1 MTHCLTR
8 TFLLHA
14 QTHIQQLSNSDLNL
28 SELQHG
34 LIRWVQNY
42 GEHVLKTLIA
52 RSPKLPHPRRYS
64 NSSSGSSSS
73 NGTVRPRSD
82 SGGKP
87 RKYPSP
93 RVSSTGMLQ
102 PPFVPGQFVRPPPF
116 VTPNSPTNA
125 FYGLGVVTNPGQLS
139 PNGNTMQTVPSHPG
153 ILFPVP
159 SVLPPGQNAQHQQQG
174 LIFIQQNTG
183 MVPSSGSPSQ
193 ELAQPSSPSL
203 SSAPVLENPTTS
215 EVLPSIAAFPSTA
228 VAMSHSQDPTVNL
241 THTQPQLPTRG
252 SSGLYEQQT
261 VGVSTSVYQNHITPS
276 TTSTPLL
283 GTSLQG
289 SSVPLESEPLLP
301 NPPPLSLA
309 SQQLISSRKEILCRH
324 YIAGQCP
331 YGEKCWFAHPEPRES
346 PSAFRPITQAR
357 VSSSPPLHIQA
368 PPNIWVNNPSL
379 ELPQYVASPPQSPLG
394 TPMVSIPGTRPPIL
408 PTVMRPRGSFASNFP
423 NQPPLL
429 FLRPPMSGGRMPG
442 NVPLLPTVPF
452 PTTLPV
458 LPDPVLKFS
467 LLSEV
472 AITHDDQEGLP
483 LADISQLAT
492 RADHFY
498 ISFGPV
504 VRDYKI
510 LFGGNRPYQDS
521 SVLVETTN
529 FRFNVSCLHCSRQ
542 QPSLLVIGT
551 EAGNVYVWDLKKGI
565 HGIVTLVHSAEVR
578 QLIPLTRFCFKFL
591 FVLWLCAD
599 YLVFELLPFLYN
611 LEF

>member
-1 MTHCLTR
+1 MN
-8 TFLLHA
+8 F
-14 QTHIQQLSNSDLNL
+14 

-125 FYGLGVVTNPGQLS
+125 FYGLGMVTNPGQLS
-139 PNGNTMQTVPSHPG
+139 PNSSTMQTVPSHPG

-159 SVLPPGQNAQHQQQG
+159 SILPPGQNAQHQQEG
-174 LIFIQQNTG
+174 LIFIQQNTSV
-183 MVPSSGSPSQ
+183 VPSSGSPSQ
-193 ELAQPSSPSL
+193 SQELTQPSSPSF
-203 SSAPVLENPTTS
+203 SSASALENPTTS

-228 VAMSHSQDPTVNL
+228 VAMSHSQDPTASL
-241 THTQPQLPTRG
+241 THAQSQLPVRG

-261 VGVSTSVYQNHITPS
+261 VGVSTTVYQNHVTPS
-276 TTSTPLL
+276 TSAPLF
-283 GTSLQG
+283 GSAVQG
-289 SSVPLESEPLLP
+289 SAVPLESEPLLP
-301 NPPPLSLA
+301 NPPSLPPA

-346 PSAFRPITQAR
+346 PSAFRPITQASI
-357 VSSSPPLHIQA
+357 SSSPPLHIQV
-368 PPNIWVNNPSL
+368 PPNVWVNNPAL
-379 ELPQYVASPPQSPLG
+379 ELSQYVTSPPQSPLG
-394 TPMVSIPGTRPPIL
+394 TPLVSIPGTRPPIL
-408 PTVMRPRGSFASNFP
+408 PNVMRQRGGGSFASNFP

-429 FLRPPMSGGRMPG
+429 FLRPPISGGRMPG

-452 PTTLPV
+452 PSTLPV
-458 LPDPVLKFS
+458 PDPVLKFS

-472 AITHDDQEGLP
+472 AISQDDQEGLP
-483 LADISQLAT
+483 VADISQLAT

-510 LFGGNRPYQDS
+510 LFGGNRPYQES
-521 SVLVETTN
+521 SVLVERTN

-551 EAGNVYVWDLKKGI
+551 EMGNVFMWDLKKGV

-578 QLIPLTRFCFKFL
+578 QLIILTCL
-591 FVLWLCAD
+591 FQVPCLLCGTRPT
-599 YLVFELLPFLYN
+599 LIGSV
-611 LEF
+611 